1 MNKIKLI
8 SLLAAAAVMTGSVA
22 MAETYSATGN
32 GYHGEM
38 TVNVTIDVA
47 TPFELT
53 RSVTLSSIDA
63 PSYCAAMASTSARA
77 STYFSSPTN
86 VFALRLTKI
95 FVSKKA
101 SGSSRT
107 DSVMSTQ
114 LRQTS
119 NLLLFC
125 LSIMP
130 DPPSAAK

>member
-1 MNKIKLI
+1 MFVGPMPVMPSLWPMPPSRKSRPLRLI
-8 SLLAAAAVMTGSVA
+8 FSL
-22 MAETYSATGN
+22 
-32 GYHGEM
+32 

-63 PSYCAAMASTSARA
+63 PSYCAATASTSARA

-86 VFALRLTKI
+86 VFALRLTKM